1 MSRSI
6 KVSHKSSEILT
17 VILPLFKASM
27 NLAHIKCLSMLLG
40 ALCTVQTVCLSKL
53 AGAFGDK
60 ASRESSFRRIQR
72 FMAQLVLDFDV
83 VAEYLRSRIPLDGP
97 YTLTMD
103 RTSWKLGE
111 LNINALVLGIAYD
124 HMSFPILFRLL
135 PKRGNSNYKERID
148 IMQRFIRLFGRG
160 SIKCLVADR
169 EFVGHEWF
177 KWLNDNAVRYH
188 IRIRDNSRVEDPRK
202 PFLLT
207 RKDGP
212 LKRCSR
218 DGPYQSYRATLRGCH
233 HSLHP
238 GPILL
243 ALPPISKSRPSGFST
258 MGGVPSA
265 LSSMV

>member
-1 MSRSI
+1 MPFHATRS
-6 KVSHKSSEILT
+6 
-17 VILPLFKASM
+17 
-27 NLAHIKCLSMLLG
+27 
-40 ALCTVQTVCLSKL
+40 ALHRAETVCLSKL
-53 AGAFGDK
+53 AGAFGNK
-60 ASRESSFRRIQR
+60 ASRESRIRRIQR
-72 FMAQLVLDFDV
+72 FMAQLVLYFDV

-111 LNINALVLGIAYD
+111 LNINALVLGIAYG

-135 PKRGNSNYKERID
+135 LKRGNSNYKGGID

-169 EFVGHEWF
+169 EFVGLEWF
-177 KWLNDNAVRYH
+177 KWLNDNAVQYH
-188 IRIRDNSRVEDPRK
+188 IRIRDNFRVEDPRK

-218 DGPYQSYRATLRGCH
+218 DGPYRSDRATLRGCH
-233 HSLHP
+233 YSLHL
-238 GPILL
+238 G
-243 ALPPISKSRPSGFST
+243 
-258 MGGVPSA
+258 
-265 LSSMV
+265 LSCWHCRQYQSQGHQGSQQ